1 MMRGRKMKVTCN
13 STCGSLHLPQDLACI
28 WCKPSIV
35 RSLHKG
41 VTPRNIKSVFNL
53 ELKRG
58 QIIVELKK

>member
-41 VTPRNIKSVFNL
+41 VTPRNINKC
-53 ELKRG
+53 
-58 QIIVELKK
+58 I